1 MSERAETAEK
11 LERVDGGRAARRT
24 AAVPQDSAAPRVA
37 DEAAPAVAGCSV
49 QHFASNCPSRLLFD
63 QIADKW
69 SMMVLTVLDRGPLR
83 FNAIKRHLEG
93 VTQKALT
100 QCLRRL
106 ERNGLVS
113 RHVIP
118 VSPVAVE
125 YEITPLGRSL
135 QPPFKALY
143 AWTMENMGQVE
154 RARERFDGD
163 GQREPPR
170 K

>member
-1 MSERAETAEK
+1 MSTSTATE
-11 LERVDGGRAARRT
+11 RRT
-24 AAVPQDSAAPRVA
+24 F
-37 DEAAPAVAGCSV
+37 SV
-49 QHFASNCPSRLLFD
+49 NCPSRLLFD

-69 SMMVLTVLDRGPLR
+69 SMMVLTVLDPGPLR

-113 RHVIP
+113 RTVIP

-125 YEITPLGRSL
+125 YELTPLGRSL
-135 QPPFKALY
+135 LGPFRAIYVWML
-143 AWTMENMGQVE
+143 EHLDEVE
-154 RARERFDGD
+154 TAREVFDT
-163 GQREPPR
+163 RLASAA
-170 K
+170 